1 MPRTLT
7 AAGLASIHAQETGDV
22 WVAILEL
29 DHPTFAQTIR
39 LVNNDE
45 PVSYGG
51 NTYNPFPFEISL
63 PSDADGELPVLDWTA
78 ANVSRE
84 LVPALRGAA
93 ASAGYIQA
101 RVAWLRAND
110 PTNLEVGWLD
120 LEIRNIP
127 YNTTSLNGTM
137 SVEPLLDQQFGYK
150 KFDPTVAPGLF

>member
-7 AAGLASIHAQETGDV
+7 TAGLASIHAQETGDV

-29 DHPTFAQTIR
+29 DHSTFSQTVR
-39 LVNNDE
+39 LVNNE
-45 PVSYGG
+45 EAVVYGG

-63 PSDADGELPVLDWTA
+63 PSDSEGELPVLDWA
-78 ANVSRE
+78 ASNVSRE
-84 LVPALRGAA
+84 LVPELRGAA
-93 ASAGYIQA
+93 AAAGYIQA

-127 YNTTSLNGTM
+127 YSTTTLSGTM
-137 SVEPLLDQQFGYK
+137 SVEPLLDQKFGFK